1 MKRIYA
7 LSWYIITIITTSIL
21 GYPLL
26 WLIYSPFKTN
36 KDIFKNPWSLPTY
49 LDFSSFKEVL
59 STGNFMNS
67 YINSL
72 IITIISVAFILLFSS
87 MAAYVFSKFEFKG
100 KEFVFFAFLGG
111 LMVPQ
116 QVVLIPLYILFRSLG
131 LLDTLTSTILVY
143 ITFGL
148 AVSIF
153 ILKNFFDEIPR
164 ELEDAAKVDGCVPLK
179 IYWSIII
186 PMAKPALLTVGIY
199 NAVIIWN
206 EFIFALIFL
215 SSPEK
220 RTIPLGIWS
229 FSNIQGINV
238 SATLAAL
245 NIATF
250 PLLIIYFIFQKK
262 IISGMM
268 AGALKG

>member
-1 MKRIYA
+1 MKRIHA
-7 LSWYIITIITTSIL
+7 ISWYIITMITTSII

-49 LDFSSFKEVL
+49 LNFSSFKEVL

-72 IITIISVAFILLFSS
+72 IITTISVTLILLFSS
-87 MAAYVFSKFEFKG
+87 MAAYVFSKYEFRG
-100 KEFVFFAFLGG
+100 KEIIFITFLGG
-111 LMVPQ
+111 LMIPQ
-116 QVVLIPLYILFRSLG
+116 QSVLLPLYILFRKLG

-143 ITFGL
+143 IAFGL
-148 AVSIF
+148 PISIF
-153 ILKNFFDEIPR
+153 ILKYFFDEIPR
-164 ELEDAAKVDGCVPLK
+164 ELEDAAKVDGCSPLK
-179 IYWSIII
+179 IYWSIIV
-186 PMAKPALLTVGIY
+186 PMSTPALLTVGIY
-199 NAVIIWN
+199 NAVVIWN
-206 EFIFALIFL
+206 DFIFALIFL

-220 RTIPLGIWS
+220 RTISLGIWS
-229 FSNIQGINV
+229 FSNIQGINI

-250 PLLIIYFIFQKK
+250 PLLIIYFIFQRK